1 MALPT
6 IAVAWRAAA
15 LLLLLKGSRLA
26 VQQLIKISWRLGPQ
40 QQTHSS
46 GKMG

>member
-15 LLLLLKGSRLA
+15 LLLLKGSRLA